1 MTWWVRITH
10 SSCSCL
16 FSLPRGLQTP
26 EHFGLYH
33 NHVTLSHHMLAAQ
46 GSMPFSDA
54 LLASICNK
62 HETEKALQSA
72 LTIASPAPST
82 TAGQPLPTSPA
93 RLAPL
98 SRLTKVELEV
108 LTEMRKTDAVMRRVI
123 REEQWEIAATRWNTF
138 VVQYEAASGRMRL
151 HPVHGDMIKKAVAL
165 LDNQADRRLEHSFI
179 KRAEE
184 RAAKDLDAVIPYVP
198 VSPMTQPFSLFE
210 EQSLREMVRTCSNP
224 KTGVVKWQKLT
235 TRWMCFYQ
243 ASVEANAHTRL
254 TPRSDEHLRSRWSV
268 LKRRD
273 KHATKEEP
281 VEAAAADGKEEMEE
295 EKEKAEDAQQDDDV
309 GQDDDAESATAGMEE
324 STAMET
330 EQHTPAPPSQS
341 PSTSVTPFYILGRW
355 LTPRQAPSPPSLPP
369 LPPLPVTPSSSSSW
383 SSSSS
388 ILTTTAPDGPT
399 VEPQQ
404 QQRKKWHWPEPEAQ
418 RFRELAAKSGY
429 KWSYDEFCAQW
440 PLELFD
446 HVAEARFDNKNKTE
460 LKKLRTGSSTN
471 RKRTRLAVN
480 EDSSSSSKGA
490 RKVKQGRP
498 HRTAKLA

>member
-1 MTWWVRITH
+1 MEWQLRH
-10 SSCSCL
+10 PL
-16 FSLPRGLQTP
+16 FQAIQPGRNVKTFYSTQ
-26 EHFGLYH
+26 
-33 NHVTLSHHMLAAQ
+33 
-46 GSMPFSDA
+46 
-54 LLASICNK
+54 K
-62 HETEKALQSA
+62 
-72 LTIASPAPST
+72 T
-82 TAGQPLPTSPA
+82 TATRVLGDPSVLQPPAVSTIMVATGKARPELIHYVQLPLHLWIPDYFYPDLVSHTPCPVDGCTAGTQRRRWHSGGP
-93 RLAPL
+93 RLIHGVHHA
-98 SRLTKVELEV
+98 
-108 LTEMRKTDAVMRRVI
+108 
-123 REEQWEIAATRWNTF
+123 
-138 VVQYEAASGRMRL
+138 VQYEAASGRMRL

-281 VEAAAADGKEEMEE
+281 VEAAAVDGKEEMEE

-388 ILTTTAPDGPT
+388 ILTTTVPDGPT

-471 RKRTRLAVN
+471 RKRTRLAVD